1 MSNWTGSMYVV
12 TAHQYVVEAESYDE
26 ARDKIVSLFEEGV
39 EADDTIDVDCYPENI
54 REGDED
60 MERWCVAESRFAAL
74 LHWER
79 MFRNLFV
86 DDEHADF
93 IADTL
98 TRAREK
104 LKGDMP

>member
-1 MSNWTGSMYVV
+1 MSNWTGSMYLT
-12 TAHQYVVEAESYDE
+12 TAHHYFVEAESYDE
-26 ARDKIVSLFEEGV
+26 AREKIVSLFEEGV
-39 EADDTIDVDCYPENI
+39 EADDTTDVDCYPENI

-60 MERWCVAESRFAAL
+60 ITSYFLAESRFAAL

-98 TRAREK
+98 SRAREK
-104 LKGDMP
+104 LRGDRP